1 MLQISNL
8 VFEYPGF
15 RALDEVN
22 FTIQAGSITALVG
35 PNGAGK
41 TTLMKCVAGLT
52 EPLKGT
58 IFLDGIDVINQ
69 PREAHRKLAFLP
81 DFLGLY
87 VDLTC
92 EKSLMFFGMA
102 HGLSYDAASS
112 RAQEVIRLVQLED
125 KLYAPILTL
134 SRGMK
139 QRLAIAQALI
149 HKPKLL
155 ILDEP
160 ASGLDPEAR
169 FRLARLFVELKNQGL
184 TILVSSHILAE
195 LDEYATDLLV
205 LEKGKVIQVSSLAV
219 STLDE
224 GVFMILKLEEV
235 LTKEQKAYLE
245 SLHLVK
251 NCIYPHPTEI
261 HFLFQGGMK
270 ERREL
275 FTHLIGQNF
284 LVTDFNEVKTTMQD
298 QYISILNKN
307 K

>member
-1 MLQISNL
+1 MLQVNDL

-15 RALDEVN
+15 RALDEVS
-22 FTIQAGSITALVG
+22 FTVQAGSITALVG

-52 EPLKGT
+52 EPLEGT

-81 DFLGLY
+81 DSLGLY

-92 EKSLMFFGMA
+92 EKSLMYFGMA
-102 HGLSYDAASS
+102 HGLSNEAAST
-112 RAQEVIRLVQLED
+112 RAQEVIKLVQLED
-125 KLYAPILTL
+125 KLHSPILTL

-169 FRLARLFVELKNQGL
+169 FRLAKLFVDLKNQGL

-205 LEKGKVIQVSSLAV
+205 LEKGKVIQMSSLHIN
-219 STLDE
+219 TLDE
-224 GVFMILKLEEV
+224 GVFMILKVENEIAE
-235 LTKEQKAYLE
+235 EQKNYFE
-245 SLHLVK
+245 SLPLVK
-251 NCIYPHPTEI
+251 NFSYPNSSEI
-261 HFLFQGGMK
+261 NFLFQGNLQ

-275 FTHLIGQNF
+275 YAHLISVNF
-284 LVTDFNEVKTTMQD
+284 LITDFNEVKTTMQD